1 MKQSKFCWSIS
12 LAKSNKSL
20 TLYSLEVKSLNIGT
34 RNLTVLYLGDPVA
47 EGVGRNQGSHQ

>member
-34 RNLTVLYLGDPVA
+34 RNLTILYLGDPVA